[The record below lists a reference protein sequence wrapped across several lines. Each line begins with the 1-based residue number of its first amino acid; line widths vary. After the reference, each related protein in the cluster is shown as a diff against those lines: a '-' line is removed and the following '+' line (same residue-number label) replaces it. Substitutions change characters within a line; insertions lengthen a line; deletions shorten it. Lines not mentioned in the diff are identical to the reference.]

1 MALAYRQ
8 ATKITHKLAGFL
20 AMLWQWATCNIIL
33 FVSGSEPISQPV
45 VIRLHACFLACCT
58 ERTLWFFF
66 FVEEYWASWGV
77 EAFNSF
83 MWCHS
88 WSPIQLFFYLKRL
101 AKRKEIILFT
111 VITWLIYWF
120 EKKRRRHR
128 KLLRILFKKKFC
140 DLRSKDIFFIYFDA
154 RWGEQYINQ
163 VWVSNV
169 DFALFW
175 FRASFTLSVDSKR
188 NRFY

>member
-66 FVEEYWASWGV
+66 SWRNTELPGEWRLLTLYVVSFVV
-77 EAFNSF
+77 PNTAFF
-83 MWCHS
+83 
-88 WSPIQLFFYLKRL
+88 LFEKIG
-101 AKRKEIILFT
+101 KKKETILFT

-120 EKKRRRHR
+120 EKKRWRHR
-128 KLLRILFKKKFC
+128 KLLRILFKKNFVIFVRK
-140 DLRSKDIFFIYFDA
+140 IFFFILMPGVGGA
-154 RWGEQYINQ
+154 VYINQ

-175 FRASFTLSVDSKR
+175 FRASFTRSVDSKR